1 MKQTNRRWWLTGAAV
16 LIMIAC
22 VGILTWNTLRQAQP
36 QLTAAQISDRVQK
49 EYPGQITQI
58 IQENGIYQVQLKS
71 QQGMYLLTMDGRSGE
86 MQTIKQMEATSPLT
100 AADSNSNG
108 NASAD
113 TEPSG
118 NSSSSASSNTNSNE
132 PNGSTTNHTHSSDS
146 QSTDSQSSPS
156 AEAATESNA
165 KPSEASHSS
174 NSEQTNDTDS
184 SGSSKPSSSKSPT
197 AVSVTGAQAEQIA
210 RSQVKGEVDDVKY
223 EHNSKNGQ
231 QYYLV
236 EIDTPDDREAVV
248 QINSITGAVMS
259 VTWDDEEDEDDK

>member
-1 MKQTNRRWWLTGAAV
+1 MKQINKRWWLTGAAV
-16 LIMIAC
+16 VIIITC

-36 QLTAAQISDRVQK
+36 QLTAAQISDRVQE

-58 IQENGIYQVQLKS
+58 IQENGVYQVQLKS
-71 QQGMYLLTMDGRSGE
+71 QQGIYRLTMDGRSGE
-86 MQTIKQMEATSPLT
+86 MQTIKQIESASPT
-100 AADSNSNG
+100 AAIDSNSNSSTDTSSSVNADVSG
-108 NASAD
+108 NANTD
-113 TEPSG
+113 TEPSAH
-118 NSSSSASSNTNSNE
+118 SSSGAS
-132 PNGSTTNHTHSSDS
+132 NHTG
-146 QSTDSQSSPS
+146 SSPS
-156 AEAATESNA
+156 NSSAL
-165 KPSEASHSS
+165 SEASHSS
-174 NSEQTNDTDS
+174 GSQQTNNTDQNN
-184 SGSSKPSSSKSPT
+184 SSKPSSSKSPT

-259 VTWDDEEDEDDK
+259 VTWDDEDDEDDQ